1 MKITMGTTLQELADG
16 GFNLDVYKHDLT
28 EEESIKIIKA
38 MEESEFHKPEECTV
52 GLDNVEYGE
61 FTYLAIRPANK
72 PIQVTL
78 FVKSQQQ
85 EEE

>member
-1 MKITMGTTLQELADG
+1 MKKILFLFLSVILFFGCQFVQS
-16 GFNLDVYKHDLT
+16 FNET
-28 EEESIKIIKA
+28 EEESIEIVKA
-38 MEESEFHKPEECTV
+38 MEESDFHKPEECTV
-52 GLDNVEYGE
+52 GTGNTEYGE
-61 FTYLAIRPANK
+61 FTYHAINPVNK